1 MIYLKNFTNTAENV
15 RTREM
20 KENDKGNLN
29 QRDRNAVKHDVIEAL
44 MKDFPEGTVVGR
56 ATEGIIVEL
65 PHEHFGSITIVV
77 DAKVKNMDFDS
88 ESALHEFAEKERK
101 AKERAE
107 QRKKD
112 TAESIRQTKARKA
125 KESKE

>member
-1 MIYLKNFTNTAENV
+1 
-15 RTREM
+15 M

-29 QRDRNAVKHDVIEAL
+29 QRDRNTVKHDVIEAL
-44 MKDFPEGTVVGR
+44 IKDFPEGMVVGR
-56 ATEGIIVEL
+56 AKEGIIVEL
-65 PHEHFGSITIVV
+65 PHEHFGSITVVV

-88 ESALHEFAEKERK
+88 EAAIFEFKEKERK

-125 KESKE
+125 KVSKE